1 MSEQLDR
8 AYQLIQEDRD
18 EEALDILR
26 PIVIHDPDNAAAWWL
41 ISYATDDPKEA
52 RLGLINT
59 LKNDPDH
66 QHAREMLDQ
75 LNAMDPPTAE
85 ERELI
90 RQVLGESKTMRPPAL
105 PEAPPSFLD
114 DINLYDDVLEDRE
127 TPRASAEPER
137 RGLNTAVQLLLGVIL
152 VMIVILLAMGLLQ
165 ESEGVDEGRADLD
178 NLDQNDPP
186 VALANLTFDDNRTS
200 VFAETDLGTT
210 LFVRSCVC
218 VEVNCSGPSSHD
230 LPAIVASSIQAA
242 YRQVTAAEAQADVD
256 AVGVSVLECGG
267 DDTLYQAYVDLDNVT
282 DDMSLVALQ
291 SILTVEQ

>member
-1 MSEQLDR
+1 MSERLDR
-8 AYQLIQEDRD
+8 AYELIQEDRD

-90 RQVLGESKTMRPPAL
+90 RQVLGESKTVRPPAL

-114 DINLYDDVLEDRE
+114 DIDFDEVPEDME
-127 TPRASAEPER
+127 AAAVKAPRSFRPVI
-137 RGLNTAVQLLLGVIL
+137 LWLLGTIL
-152 VMIVILLAMGLLQ
+152 VAIVVFFAVALLN
-165 ESEGVDEGRADLD
+165 ESDDAGDGRADLD
-178 NLDQNDPP
+178 DLDQNDPP
-186 VALANLTFDDNRTS
+186 VSLANLTFDEDRTS

-230 LPAIVASSIQAA
+230 LPTIVVNSIQAA
-242 YRQVTAAEAQADVD
+242 YQQVTAAEAEADVE

-267 DDTLYQAYVDLDNVT
+267 DDTLYQAYVDLEDVI
-282 DDMSLVALQ
+282 DGMSLTALQ
-291 SILTVEQ
+291 NTLTVEE